1 MSICGSYEFNR
12 KGSWL
17 LRPSKI
23 TVHLHDTV
31 ETKDIPKA
39 ETNAL
44 MERVHAIVSCA
55 CGCLSVGRENVNN
68 PLLIP
73 P

>member
-1 MSICGSYEFNR
+1 VPVRSCGSYRFNR

-23 TVHLHDTV
+23 TVYLHDTL

-44 MERVHAIVSCA
+44 MERVHTIVAAPVDAS
-55 CGCLSVGRENVNN
+55 L
-68 PLLIP
+68 
-73 P
+73 

>member
-1 MSICGSYEFNR
+1 VRSCGSYRFNR

-23 TVHLHDTV
+23 TVYLHDTI

-44 MERVHAIVSCA
+44 MERVHTIVAAPVDAS
-55 CGCLSVGRENVNN
+55 L
-68 PLLIP
+68 
-73 P
+73 